1 MSKMKLLVLGL
12 TAASLAFAESPKVSD
27 CFKVHSMIRADEEH
41 YWTTWTN
48 ACPYTV
54 DSVYVMV
61 KFADQASREIADG
74 VWSLHFIAPGSHR
87 TMRFSA
93 PGKIADFASVRTHRI
108 TSDLGEAFGRDPVR
122 EAQVQLAAVNT
133 ASPKI
138 ISDAGERV
146 YAPPVPVPLVVAA
159 PRPAIIIGDGG
170 EAVFR
175 SDYPDPWRAVLSA
188 QETAVTPASHS
199 SFVRFVSEEKHLYQ

>member
-61 KFADQASREIADG
+61 KFADQASREVADG
-74 VWSLHFIAPGSHR
+74 VWSLHFIAPGAHR

-93 PGKIADFASVRTHRI
+93 PGKISDFTSVRTHRI

-133 ASPKI
+133 AAPKVI
-138 ISDAGERV
+138 TDAGERG
-146 YAPPVPVPLVVAA
+146 YAPVLVVA
-159 PRPAIIIGDGG
+159 PRATVIIGDVG

-175 SDYPDPWRAVLSA
+175 TDYPDPWRAVLSA
-188 QETAVTPASHS
+188 QETSVTPASPS
-199 SFVRFVSEEKHLYQ
+199 SFVRFVSEEMHVFQ